1 MDKGDLVRVK
11 TKHHPRFD
19 AVGTVVGIFTMF
31 NGAPG
36 VRVLFERPVDM
47 RRAHLEVVSDDK

>member
-1 MDKGDLVRVK
+1 MERGDLVRVK
-11 TKHHPRFD
+11 TKHHARFGS
-19 AVGTVVGIFTMF
+19 VGTVVERIAMF

-47 RRAHLEVVSDDK
+47 KRTHLEVISDAK